1 VSFNASDKSGEA
13 VAFDPTILIPFG
25 GIGKGVS
32 LVGKTAFEGLKQI
45 FPTTIKEVGKQGAP
59 ITITTSNKISQVLKN
74 LLTPKTQKIIATGGA
89 GASVTT
95 AATIIP
101 KGISTGTKTLIGT
114 GLVTV
119 PLTAGIA
126 TFNTPQGQEA
136 FKDLTNLADK
146 GLDATKDFSEF
157 IKANG
162 QLLTIFLIIAGGAL
176 LVGALKK

>member
-1 VSFNASDKSGEA
+1 
-13 VAFDPTILIPFG
+13 
-25 GIGKGVS
+25 
-32 LVGKTAFEGLKQI
+32 
-45 FPTTIKEVGKQGAP
+45 
-59 ITITTSNKISQVLKN
+59 
-74 LLTPKTQKIIATGGA
+74 
-89 GASVTT
+89 VTT